1 MFVFGRQLRLGSQ
14 RIVEEFR
21 DAPMQ
26 RRSAMHCKVMV
37 VRFQQ
42 RVFATQGRSLL
53 HGLEPGGVTPPFTS
67 GGMPD
72 ATK

>member
-1 MFVFGRQLRLGSQ
+1 
-14 RIVEEFR
+14 
-21 DAPMQ
+21 MQ

-67 GGMPD
+67 GGTPD